1 MEDAL
6 PLLSPQTAVKYTA
19 TQVSIPAALIIIPVK
34 LHEFL
39 QVTYYFRKIILK
51 IDASFSP
58 KNTTKRSIIKEWN

>member
-39 QVTYYFRKIILK
+39 QVTYFRKIILK

-58 KNTTKRSIIKEWN
+58 KNTTKRSIIKE